1 MNKIAETVE
10 ASGVILPAN
19 TGILNVIE
27 APQRKID
34 MRLLI
39 LIGLVV
45 LSVYLLKKIYFQAIE
60 KQGGS
65 NNPSEKDI
73 GLMKKCLHCELHV
86 PSEQACFDEKGRA
99 FCSEA
104 HKLAYQD

>member
-1 MNKIAETVE
+1 VNKSAVTIET
-10 ASGVILPAN
+10 SGVILPAN
-19 TGILNVIE
+19 TVIINVIE
-27 APQRKID
+27 APERKID

-60 KQGGS
+60 KQG
-65 NNPSEKDI
+65 NANKPSEKDI
-73 GLMKKCLHCELHV
+73 GLMKKCQHCDLHV

-104 HKLAYQD
+104 HKQAYQD